1 MQTSLVVD
9 EGRRRGNAGDAS
21 RYRPEAVYSLD
32 ASRFIGDAS
41 RFIGVSFVLIPV
53 VFAQSRYIEP
63 DDA

>member
-32 ASRFIGDAS
+32 ASRFIG
-41 RFIGVSFVLIPV
+41 VSFVLIPV